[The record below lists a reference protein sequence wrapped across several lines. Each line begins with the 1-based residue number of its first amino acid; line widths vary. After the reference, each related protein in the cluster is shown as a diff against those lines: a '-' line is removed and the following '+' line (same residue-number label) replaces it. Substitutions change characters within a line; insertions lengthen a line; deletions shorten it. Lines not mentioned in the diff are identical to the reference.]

1 MNYGQR
7 PVVIHTWAAFSCCLS
22 LLTPDLR
29 IGRLDETMNLICIDI
44 LQIMTVHLHPWI
56 LQDVLCS
63 DSLIGLFLEKFLEE
77 EASWWA
83 DMVRELQ
90 LMELDRVVE
99 LFVIGALEG
108 ELAAQEGE

>member
-1 MNYGQR
+1 
-7 PVVIHTWAAFSCCLS
+7 
-22 LLTPDLR
+22 
-29 IGRLDETMNLICIDI
+29 
-44 LQIMTVHLHPWI
+44 MTVHLHPGI
-56 LQDVLCS
+56 FQNVLS
-63 DSLIGLFLEKFLEE
+63 RNPLIRLFLEKFLEE

-108 ELAAQEGE
+108 ELAAE